1 MTESSALRPSK
12 ATTDQTTDSEAPNGE
27 RVESPINGDDP
38 RTFWR
43 DAWRTLRKRWL
54 FWFSL
59 FIIVTFVAMA
69 AFPQLFV
76 APSPGVDDPSGK
88 YCFLADARQGPS
100 GEHWFG
106 TDVQGCDYYAQV
118 THGAR
123 VSLIVA
129 LTATVFAISIG
140 IFLGGLAG
148 FYGGF
153 LDNLISRISDGFFAL
168 PYLVGAIIVLSAL
181 TTQGSR
187 KVWHVAIA
195 IGCLA
200 WPGIVRLYRSTVL
213 QVKNLE
219 YVQAARA
226 LGASDARIIYR
237 HILPNAIA
245 PTLVYAT
252 LGIGG
257 VIGVEATLSFLGIGL
272 PINSISWG
280 IMVNVA
286 GTRIENSPHLL
297 MFPSLYLIAA
307 SLGFVLMGEQLREAF
322 DPRLR

>member
-1 MTESSALRPSK
+1 MTDRTDPPLRSAETAAS
-12 ATTDQTTDSEAPNGE
+12 DIEAADLE
-27 RVESPINGDDP
+27 LVDP
-38 RTFWR
+38 EARTFWN
-43 DAWRTLRKRWL
+43 DAWRILKGRWL

-59 FIIVTFVAMA
+59 TIIVLFIGMAVA
-69 AFPQLFV
+69 PGLYV
-76 APSPGVDDPSGK
+76 APSPGPDDPSGLF
-88 YCFLADARQGPS
+88 CNLSDARLAPS

-129 LTATVFAISIG
+129 LFATLITVG
-140 IFLGGLAG
+140 VGVLLGGAAG
-148 FYGGF
+148 YYGGIA
-153 LDNLISRISDGFFAL
+153 DSIISRMADGFFAL

-181 TTQGSR
+181 TTQQGR
-187 KVWHVAIA
+187 EVWHVALA
-195 IGCLA
+195 IGFLG
-200 WPGIVRLYRSTVL
+200 WPAVVRLYRSTVL

-226 LGASDARIIYR
+226 LGASDRRIIFR

-245 PTLVYAT
+245 PTLVYST
-252 LGIGG
+252 IGMG
-257 VIGVEATLSFLGIGL
+257 SVISVEATLSFLGIGL

-280 IMVNVA
+280 IMVNEA
-286 GTRIENSPHLL
+286 GNRIQQSPHLL
-297 MFPSLYLIAA
+297 LFPGAYLVLA

-322 DPRLR
+322 DPRFR